1 MDIRKFLKV
10 VGVTSQREIDKNN
23 NSTSY
28 HPGRLA
34 PNDYRNVESISIT
47 QCDFKAGQSCPEK
60 CGGRLWPIPPG
71 NIMKITGQGFGKA
84 IQYVQEKTRCST
96 CGKILSAPLPSSVSE
111 DKYYYAFKA
120 QLCMLKYYM
129 GLPFYRIEAYQRAV
143 GVPLPDSTQWQLVE
157 QLADCV
163 YPVFR
168 TLEKLAACG
177 HLVHVDDTNV
187 RILSAIKENK
197 TLQNRKDRKGTFTT
211 GILSYYQQQQI
222 YLFYSSRKHAGENM
236 IDILMHRRQDLPPIQ
251 YMCDALS
258 RNMPEALKVIIIN
271 CIAHARRKFV
281 EIESFFVEECGYV
294 INMLAQVYHHDAITK
309 DQNLSAEQRLAF
321 HREHS
326 GPIMEQLEHWLKKQ
340 LNDNLVEPNCGLGS
354 AIQYFLKHWEKFNQF
369 LKIPGAPLDNNIIE
383 AGLKIP
389 IRIRKNAMFYA
400 TDHGAFVG
408 SMILSLIQTC
418 IAAGGNPIEYL
429 TAMQDNK
436 SQIFK
441 EPERWL
447 PWNYKETH
455 QSYVKVAA

>member
-1 MDIRKFLKV
+1 
-10 VGVTSQREIDKNN
+10 
-23 NSTSY
+23 
-28 HPGRLA
+28 
-34 PNDYRNVESISIT
+34 
-47 QCDFKAGQSCPEK
+47 
-60 CGGRLWPIPPG
+60 
-71 NIMKITGQGFGKA
+71 
-84 IQYVQEKTRCST
+84 
-96 CGKILSAPLPSSVSE
+96 
-111 DKYYYAFKA
+111 
-120 QLCMLKYYM
+120 
-129 GLPFYRIEAYQRAV
+129 
-143 GVPLPDSTQWQLVE
+143 
-157 QLADCV
+157 
-163 YPVFR
+163 
-168 TLEKLAACG
+168 
-177 HLVHVDDTNV
+177 
-187 RILSAIKENK
+187 
-197 TLQNRKDRKGTFTT
+197 
-211 GILSYYQQQQI
+211 
-222 YLFYSSRKHAGENM
+222 
-236 IDILMHRRQDLPPIQ
+236 
-251 YMCDALS
+251 
-258 RNMPEALKVIIIN
+258 
-271 CIAHARRKFV
+271 
-281 EIESFFVEECGYV
+281 
-294 INMLAQVYHHDAITK
+294 MLAQVYHHDAITK